1 MHVCMLYGTAD
12 MQVTRQRIEE
22 QSKFPDDYCPS
33 EKVCTKTINN
43 SETSKHFQLDH
54 CFIENV
60 SSKKLGRSH

>member
-1 MHVCMLYGTAD
+1 MHVCMRYWTAD

-22 QSKFPDDYCPS
+22 QCKFTGDYCPA
-33 EKVCTKTINN
+33 EKVCTKAINN

-60 SSKKLGRSH
+60 SSKQLGRSH